1 MCGISVMYCI
11 GCIASPL
18 SCRMVAWRRRLGY
31 RFLFWLRDLEE
42 LEALPNK
49 IIAGAPTGASTTSSG
64 AS

>member
-1 MCGISVMYCI
+1 
-11 GCIASPL
+11 
-18 SCRMVAWRRRLGY
+18 MVAWRRRLGY